1 MKIVIVV
8 GSIILI
14 IFIGFQSYASI
25 ASTKSETQ
33 VYTVILK
40 EEEFEIRYYPSAVI
54 AKITSTFKSYKEMG
68 SYGFS
73 KLAKYIFGGNSEKK
87 TDCNDYSSS
96 YGYRRLCFYNG
107 FRYAFPYR

>member
-87 TDCNDYSSS
+87 TDCNDI
-96 YGYRRLCFYNG
+96 LQFIWI
-107 FRYAFPYR
+107 